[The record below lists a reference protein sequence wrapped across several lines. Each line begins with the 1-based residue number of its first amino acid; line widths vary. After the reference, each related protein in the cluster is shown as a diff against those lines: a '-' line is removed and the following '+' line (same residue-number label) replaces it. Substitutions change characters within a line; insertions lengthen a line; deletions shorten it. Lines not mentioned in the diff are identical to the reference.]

1 LKEIRSVELD
11 GDWFSWAADKVI
23 FFRHRDFSIYSYDVK
38 SNRSEKLAQVGA
50 RYRGQPYSVSGLQ
63 TCGPRI
69 LMSVSSAGGDPTN
82 SSSGVFDVIT
92 LADVAAVKGGTSSA
106 KITGANYMCAIS
118 KASMRGD
125 VEETRYHFIVG
136 GNALSYEIPSNLY
149 LGYGVAVAPR
159 DCLVR
164 GLLSPGNGGV
174 NDSNPLEIVALRV
187 LKNNRCESP

>member
-1 LKEIRSVELD
+1 
-11 GDWFSWAADKVI
+11 
-23 FFRHRDFSIYSYDVK
+23 
-38 SNRSEKLAQVGA
+38 
-50 RYRGQPYSVSGLQ
+50 
-63 TCGPRI
+63 
-69 LMSVSSAGGDPTN
+69 MSVSSAGGDPTN